1 MERHFFDEHAQAIA
15 KRQYLQP
22 GDGDI
27 LGMFRRVAREIA
39 RPERPEERAFWEEK
53 FYELMST
60 KRFSPG
66 GRILAGA
73 GTAHGNLL
81 NCFVQEP
88 PRTLRRAS
96 PASWRWPRSWP
107 WSPRWGAGTG

>member
-39 RPERPEERAFWEEK
+39 RPEKPEERAYWEEK

-81 NCFVQEP
+81 NCFVQGATENP
-88 PRTLRRAS
+88 PES
-96 PASWRWPRSWP
+96 F
-107 WSPRWGAGTG
+107 AGIMEVAKKLALVT